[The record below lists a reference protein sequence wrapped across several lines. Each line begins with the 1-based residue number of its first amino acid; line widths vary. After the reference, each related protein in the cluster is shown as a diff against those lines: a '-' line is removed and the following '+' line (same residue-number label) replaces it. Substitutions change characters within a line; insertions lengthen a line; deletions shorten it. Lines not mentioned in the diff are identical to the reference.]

1 MPTKV
6 HLVKAMVFPAVMYG
20 CESWTIKKAEHRRID
35 AFELCYWRGT
45 LESLLDCNKIQPV
58 NPKEYWSGLP
68 FPSPGDLPY
77 PGIKSGSPAL
87 QADSLPSE
95 HTLGA
100 FCSVALVSLSVYKP
114 VSYYLNYCSF
124 IIALAVLSKSLHLV
138 TLQECL
144 GFFFF
149 FCLGNFLTFAN
160 CVKILVSLLCST
172 KNSFVIVFL
181 LELY

>member
-1 MPTKV
+1 MLLEK
-6 HLVKAMVFPAVMYG
+6 
-20 CESWTIKKAEHRRID
+20 
-35 AFELCYWRGT
+35 T

-95 HTLGA
+95 HRFRSLL
-100 FCSVALVSLSVYKP
+100 FCCFGQFVSKP

-144 GFFFF
+144 GYFFFF
-149 FCLGNFLTFAN
+149 FFFWSWLFLTLCKLCKDLSQLMFHKKFFCDCFFIRIVLN
-160 CVKILVSLLCST
+160 LPVSLGRIGILLC
-172 KNSFVIVFL
+172 
-181 LELY
+181 